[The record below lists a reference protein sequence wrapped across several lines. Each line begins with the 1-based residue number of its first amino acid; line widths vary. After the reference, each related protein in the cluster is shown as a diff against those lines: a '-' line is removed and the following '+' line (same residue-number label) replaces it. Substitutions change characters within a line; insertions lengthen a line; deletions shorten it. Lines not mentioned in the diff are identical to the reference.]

1 MPTVQF
7 NNLEDLAT
15 IVTHFDSHPNA
26 KLFLVHDHGVYLMP
40 GSPSLPGKRE
50 GMHWVTHAKDC
61 NPDTDPE
68 CWENARDLVGGDDF
82 GEDITPAIH
91 VIRACVKEG
100 KGFSI
105 KVSPTSFAF
114 NMGRKLPKSAKVG

>member
-7 NNLEDLAT
+7 TDLDGLTA
-15 IVTHFDSHPNA
+15 IVAHFDQHPNA
-26 KLFLVHDHGVYLMP
+26 GLAFVHDQGIYLMP
-40 GSPSLPGKRE
+40 TRPSIPGQNRSN
-50 GMHWVTHAKDC
+50 WVVYAKDC
-61 NPDTDPE
+61 NPDTDE
-68 CWENARDLVGGDDF
+68 DWWENARNLVGGDDF
-82 GEDITPAIH
+82 GEDITTAIH

>member
-40 GSPSLPGKRE
+40 GSPSLPGRRE

-61 NPDTDPE
+61 
-68 CWENARDLVGGDDF
+68 DLVGGDDF
-82 GEDITPAIH
+82 GEDITTAIH

>member
-7 NNLEDLAT
+7 TDLDGLTA
-15 IVTHFDSHPNA
+15 IVTHFDQHPTA
-26 KLFLVHDHGVYLMP
+26 GLAFVHDQGIYLMP
-40 GSPSLPGKRE
+40 TRPSIPGQNRSN
-50 GMHWVTHAKDC
+50 WVVYAKDC
-61 NPDTDPE
+61 NPDTDE
-68 CWENARDLVGGDDF
+68 DWWENARNLVGGDDF
-82 GEDITPAIH
+82 GEDITTAIH